1 MRKKVF
7 LHCHIISFTVFLTE
21 GKSLSQSFSPKGRFS
36 GSQQT
41 ISLALENE
49 ASKVGA
55 RAWTGSWRLKYLVL
69 RGISRTKKVQERAMS
84 VKEVTG
90 EDGAK
95 IRQL

>member
-1 MRKKVF
+1 MRLSVAKRGRAQIWLFSSASAWKR
-7 LHCHIISFTVFLTE
+7 IFTQVSLTSE
-21 GKSLSQSFSPKGRFS
+21 VA
-36 GSQQT
+36 QQT
-41 ISLALENE
+41 IFLALENE
-49 ASKVGA
+49 ALKVGA